1 MALDAATAE
10 VVTIF
15 DRLEIP
21 CMLLKGPAMA
31 ARLYADDVSQRSYTD
46 IDLLVPTHVFGAAR
60 DALSA
65 NGYARALPSG
75 PTPRM
80 GSALYE
86 EAWLQVANPV
96 VVVDLHRGFHGVGRQ
111 ERFWEIL
118 HNDCRSLRVGGAD
131 AAVPNEPGCAL
142 LAALHVW
149 PGDSARRP
157 MADLDRALGSFDDIV
172 WREASEMA
180 GECDALAAFTVGL
193 GKRPEGAQLVER
205 LGISTSAAP
214 AIWLLSSPTPP
225 RTSALGAWLAL
236 PTWRRRLAPLPRIAF
251 PKSAYMRGWARRH
264 PRETSGRPPALAG
277 AYALRLLK
285 GLQALPA
292 AAGHW
297 RASSRV
303 AGESGWA
310 PVHTAR
316 RTATVRWVARRCLVA
331 VQGAPLA
338 LWVGVAWRRV
348 HRQLPSS
355 GLEGEFSTRTPPPS
369 RALSDAQGDR
379 VVRAVLRRSGAS
391 CLEEALIRQQWLAS
405 RGTSRDVVVGVTS
418 PSEGFRAHAWLSG
431 DAVAPDYVELFHKPP
446 SGGVQTV
453 GR

>member
-225 RTSALGAWLAL
+225 RTSAVGAWLAL

-251 PKSAYMRGWARRH
+251 PKSAYMGTSSSTGDVRAS
-264 PRETSGRPPALAG
+264 PRSRWGVCAPPAERAAG
-277 AYALRLLK
+277 A
-285 GLQALPA
+285 P
-292 AAGHW
+292 
-297 RASSRV
+297 
-303 AGESGWA
+303 
-310 PVHTAR
+310 
-316 RTATVRWVARRCLVA
+316 C
-331 VQGAPLA
+331 
-338 LWVGVAWRRV
+338 
-348 HRQLPSS
+348 
-355 GLEGEFSTRTPPPS
+355 
-369 RALSDAQGDR
+369 
-379 VVRAVLRRSGAS
+379 
-391 CLEEALIRQQWLAS
+391 S
-405 RGTSRDVVVGVTS
+405 RGTLASFVPGGRRERMGSRAYGSTDRDREVGCSEMPRGRPGRAARPLGRGRLATGA
-418 PSEGFRAHAWLSG
+418 PSA
-431 DAVAPDYVELFHKPP
+431 AVEW
-446 SGGVQTV
+446 SRG
-453 GR
+453 